1 MKNTIV
7 LLTWLVLFSPVNIH
21 GQEEPDTSENKP
33 WTSPWSVSLS
43 YSPHFTFSFDPSA
56 TYQSYKVFLSG
67 FNVRVDRK
75 PDSSRVSVS
84 IGFNARFK
92 TIDYS
97 NPARTEKVTFL
108 EFPVQ
113 VNYHLNTSADKF
125 DPYLKATL
133 RICYF
138 KSEFNHDRQPGN
150 PFVDNKIS
158 DYLPMV
164 DIGIGAF
171 IKLTNKIHL
180 LLESD
185 IGYGLTKLL
194 PNRAYADLLIG
205 IKFNL

>member
-7 LLTWLVLFSPVNIH
+7 LLTWILLFSTVNIS
-21 GQEEPDTSENKP
+21 GQEKPDTIENKP
-33 WTSPWSVSLS
+33 GTSPWSVSVS
-43 YSPHFTFSFDPSA
+43 YSPHITFSFDPSA

-67 FNVRVDRK
+67 FNVRIDRK
-75 PDSSRVSVS
+75 PVSERVSVS
-84 IGFNARFK
+84 LGFNARCK

-97 NPARTEKVTFL
+97 NPSRTEKVTFL

-113 VNYHLNTSADKF
+113 INYHLQKVVGKF
-125 DPYLKATL
+125 DPYLRTSL

-138 KSEFNHDRQPGN
+138 RSEFNHDRVPGELS
-150 PFVDNKIS
+150 DNLIS
-158 DYLPMV
+158 DYLPLV
-164 DIGIGAF
+164 DIGIGSF
-171 IKLTNKIHL
+171 IKITNRMHL
-180 LLESD
+180 LLESN

>member
-7 LLTWLVLFSPVNIH
+7 LLTLLLLFSPVNIS
-21 GQEEPDTSENKP
+21 GQEEPDTIEKKP
-33 WTSPWSVSLS
+33 GASPWSVSIS

-56 TYQSYKVFLSG
+56 TFQSYKVFLSG
-67 FNVRVDRK
+67 FNFRVDRK
-75 PDSSRVSVS
+75 PDSARVSVS
-84 IGFNARFK
+84 LGFNARFK

-97 NPARTEKVTFL
+97 NPARKEKVTFI

-125 DPYLKATL
+125 DPYLRASL

-138 KSEFNHDRQPGN
+138 KSEFDHDRVPGIASN
-150 PFVDNKIS
+150 NKIS
-158 DYLPMV
+158 DYLPLV
-164 DIGIGAF
+164 DIGVGSF
-171 IKLTNKIHL
+171 IKITNRMHL
-180 LLESD
+180 LLESG